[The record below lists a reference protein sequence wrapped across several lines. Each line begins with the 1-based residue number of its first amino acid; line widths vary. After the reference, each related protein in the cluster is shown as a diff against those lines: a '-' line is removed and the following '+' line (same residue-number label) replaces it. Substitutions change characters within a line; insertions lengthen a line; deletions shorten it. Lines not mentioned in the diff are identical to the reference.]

1 LELLGDGLQAIRQ
14 ALVDS
19 VFLVVIAVAEA
30 HSPGMALDF
39 GRQKLGVGHFFPC

>member
-1 LELLGDGLQAIRQ
+1 MDGKRSVKRLEDC
-14 ALVDS
+14 
-19 VFLVVIAVAEA
+19 VFLLVIGVAEG